1 MRYVLMLFVVIVV
14 VVFALT
20 LASVAAAQSL
30 PLRPVD
36 EVARETLG
44 HVLARSS
51 VVRSLSSAI
60 EASNLIVHIEAS
72 WVMPPGIS
80 GTTRFVTSRG
90 GHRFAR
96 ITINGALPLLER
108 AALLGHE
115 LQHARELAES
125 DAADT
130 ASVRRLFER
139 TGRRSGDF
147 FETRAAIDAERFVRR
162 ELRGELIPAGVVAAK
177 D

>member
-1 MRYVLMLFVVIVV
+1 MRYVLMLFVVVIV

-36 EVARETLG
+36 EVAAETLG
-44 HVLARSS
+44 HALEHSS
-51 VVRSLSSAI
+51 VVRSLTAAI
-60 EASNLIVHIEAS
+60 QASNLIVHIESS
-72 WVMPPGIS
+72 WMLPPGIS

-90 GHRFAR
+90 GYRFAR
-96 ITINGALPLLER
+96 VTINGALPLLER
-108 AALLGHE
+108 TALLGHE

-125 DAADT
+125 DAGDVA
-130 ASVRRLFER
+130 AVRRLFER
-139 TGRRSGDF
+139 TGRRTGDF

-162 ELRGELIPAGVVAAK
+162 ELRGELIPAGVVSSK

>member
-14 VVFALT
+14 IVCALT

-36 EVARETLG
+36 EVATATLG
-44 HVLARSS
+44 HALAHSS
-51 VVRSLSSAI
+51 VVRSLTAAI
-60 EASNLIVHIEAS
+60 EQSNLIVHIESS
-72 WVMPPGIS
+72 WQLPPGIS

-90 GHRFAR
+90 GYRFAR
-96 ITINGALPLLER
+96 ITFNGGLPLLER
-108 AALLGHE
+108 TALLGHE

-125 DAADT
+125 NAGDMT
-130 ASVRRLFER
+130 AVRRLFER
-139 TGRRSGDF
+139 TGRRTGEL
-147 FETRAAIDAERFVRR
+147 FETRAAIDAERLVRR
-162 ELRGELIPAGVVAAK
+162 ELRGELIPAGLLSSK